1 MRYFW
6 QMILAGLLFAGCES
20 IIEVDQA
27 SPYDSK
33 VVVRGIFGPDSVW
46 SIHLG
51 LSQKLNAAGPP
62 VIWPDVWGA
71 TVTVSNSAQTRYR
84 LYDAGEGW
92 YRVRGDDFPV
102 AGETYDLFVT
112 LPVVGELTASSSVP
126 EVESTLVSH
135 FVRPDT
141 SRWYGDERCEALV
154 QITDTP
160 SADYYLIRVQR
171 DGSTDGVYPK
181 EWVTFSSTAAALRQS
196 PNEVI
201 GWSRRDMHS
210 SYYAFG
216 AWFSDDLFEDSTYEV
231 DIDCEGSPD
240 RGRPYIFRV
249 VVMALSRELFEYEQ
263 TASKLQDY
271 LDSGLSFVQRPPD
284 VKSNIVGGLGIF
296 GGYGV
301 AVHEFRYI
309 E

>member
-6 QMILAGLLFAGCES
+6 QLSLAGLLFAGCES
-20 IIEVDQA
+20 IIEVNQA

-135 FVRPDT
+135 FIRPN
-141 SRWYGDERCEALV
+141 SRFGGDCEALV

-171 DGSTDGVYPK
+171 EGSNDGVFAS
-181 EWVTFSSTAAALRQS
+181 EWIDFSSTAAALRRS
-196 PNEVI
+196 PNEVV
-201 GWSRRDMHS
+201 GWTQQDLHYRFYS
-210 SYYAFG
+210 FG
-216 AWFSDDLFEDSTYEV
+216 AWFSDDLFEDDTYEV
-231 DIDCEGSPD
+231 DIDCALPLD
-240 RGRPYIFRV
+240 RDRPYIIRV

-263 TASKLQDY
+263 TASKLQEY
-271 LDSGLSFVQRPPD
+271 LDSALGFVQRPPD

>member
-20 IIEVDQA
+20 IIEVNQA

-92 YRVRGDDFPV
+92 YRVRGDDSPV

-112 LPVVGELTASSSVP
+112 LPAVGELTASSSVP

-135 FVRPDT
+135 FIRPN
-141 SRWYGDERCEALV
+141 SRFGGDCEALV

-171 DGSTDGVYPK
+171 DGSNDGVFAS
-181 EWVTFSSTAAALRQS
+181 EWIDFSSTAAALRRS
-196 PNEVI
+196 PNEVV
-201 GWSRRDMHS
+201 GWTQQDLHYRFYS
-210 SYYAFG
+210 FG
-216 AWFSDDLFEDSTYEV
+216 AWFSDDLFEDATYEV
-231 DIDCEGSPD
+231 DIDCALPLD
-240 RGRPYIFRV
+240 RDRPYIIRV

-271 LDSGLSFVQRPPD
+271 LDSGLGFVQRPPD

>member
-20 IIEVDQA
+20 IIEVNQA

-112 LPVVGELTASSSVP
+112 LPAVGELTASSSVP

-135 FVRPDT
+135 FIRPN
-141 SRWYGDERCEALV
+141 SRFGGDCEALV

-171 DGSTDGVYPK
+171 DGSNDGVFAS
-181 EWVTFSSTAAALRQS
+181 EWIDFSSTAAALRRS
-196 PNEVI
+196 PNEVV
-201 GWSRRDMHS
+201 GWTQQDLHYRFYS
-210 SYYAFG
+210 FG
-216 AWFSDDLFEDSTYEV
+216 AWFSDDLFEDATYEV
-231 DIDCEGSPD
+231 DIDCALPLD
-240 RGRPYIFRV
+240 RDRPYIIRV

-263 TASKLQDY
+263 TVSKLQDY
-271 LDSGLSFVQRPPD
+271 LDSGLGFVQRPPD